1 MLMVESHAH
10 VPGND
15 IGPEDQARQVQY
27 SPQGPFIFQSLID
40 TVRPPSLSHT

>member
-1 MLMVESHAH
+1 MVESRAH

-15 IGPEDQARQVQY
+15 MGPEDQARQVQHL
-27 SPQGPFIFQSLID
+27 PQGPFIFQVLMD